1 MTKLV
6 MVAVLAAVVAA
17 FLAMLGT
24 RSAADASGAGD
35 PRIAVLQRQVKLL
48 QAQVKALQVQG
59 KRLSSEVA
67 DTNDQL
73 QVNFEGDTCLGAV
86 NADLIQGTWGVIDQ
100 IATTAQQKTYFG
112 PQTQVS
118 DYKNCADLANPDV
131 PRGAITVPPTI
142 NPLLPLLQWL
152 HE

>member
-6 MVAVLAAVVAA
+6 MVAILAAVAAA

-24 RSAADASGAGD
+24 RSAATASGAGD
-35 PRIAVLQRQVKLL
+35 PRIAVLQRQVKTL
-48 QAQVKALQVQG
+48 QAQIKVLQVQG
-59 KRLSSEVA
+59 KRLSSDVA

-73 QVNFEGDTCLGAV
+73 QVNFEGDTCLGAMS
-86 NADLIQGTWGVIDQ
+86 ADLLQGTWGVIDQ

-112 PQTQVS
+112 PQTQIS
-118 DYKNCADLANPDV
+118 DYKNCADLANPNV

-142 NPLLPLLQWL
+142 NPLLPLLQWM

>member
-1 MTKLV
+1 
-6 MVAVLAAVVAA
+6 VLDPCYGVGRDAA
-17 FLAMLGT
+17 GT
-24 RSAADASGAGD
+24 
-35 PRIAVLQRQVKLL
+35 L

-59 KRLSSEVA
+59 KRLSSNVA

-73 QVNFEGDTCLGAV
+73 QVNFEGDTCLGALD
-86 NADLIQGTWGVIDQ
+86 ADLIQGTWGVIDQ
-100 IATTAQQKTYFG
+100 IAQTAQQKTYFG

-142 NPLLPLLQWL
+142 SPLLPLLQWM

>member
-6 MVAVLAAVVAA
+6 MVAILAAIASA
-17 FLAMLGT
+17 SLAMLGT
-24 RSAADASGAGD
+24 RSAANASGAGD

-59 KRLSSEVA
+59 KRLTANVA

-73 QVNFEGDTCLGAV
+73 QINFEGDTCLGALD
-86 NADLIQGTWGVIDQ
+86 ADLIQGTWGVIDQ
-100 IATTAQQKTYFG
+100 IAQTAQQKTYFG